1 MKSIPKKIILI
12 TLCFI
17 LFICQPIF
25 PDNSLNFTP
34 TEQKYLLSLARQS
47 IKDHLEGKKPD
58 FTLAGKFNLSSDHR
72 LFKMRHGV
80 FVTLD
85 KWGTVRGC
93 RGTLEP
99 AQTDMAHEVA
109 HNAVAAAMGDRRF
122 PPLKPG
128 GIDHCRISITVVREL
143 IPVKTVSDIPRSDGI
158 VVRQDGRVGVVL
170 PYEGSDPVVR
180 LGWAYK
186 KAGLPEP
193 SPAELNE
200 LNELTDVY
208 VMKGD
213 RFADTSEK

>member
-1 MKSIPKKIILI
+1 MKSIQKMSILI
-12 TLCFI
+12 MFCFI
-17 LFICQPIF
+17 FF
-25 PDNSLNFTP
+25 FYNTAYSNNSLNFTP
-34 TEQKYLLSLARQS
+34 TEQKYLLALARQS
-47 IKDHLEGKKPD
+47 IKAHLKGKKLD
-58 FTLAGKFNLSSDHR
+58 FTLVGKFNLPSDHR

-109 HNAVAAAMGDRRF
+109 HNAVAAAMGDSRF
-122 PPLKPG
+122 APLKPG
-128 GIDHCRISITVVREL
+128 GIDHCRISITVVKEL

-170 PYEGSDPVVR
+170 PYEGSDPAVR

-193 SPAELNE
+193 LPAE

-213 RFADTSEK
+213 RFADASEK

>member
-1 MKSIPKKIILI
+1 MKSTNILI
-12 TLCFI
+12 FIFISMCFL
-17 LFICQPIF
+17 LFLYKPVF
-25 PDNSLNFTP
+25 PDVFLNFTP
-34 TEQKYLLSLARQS
+34 TEQKYLLSLARHS
-47 IKDHLEGKKPD
+47 IKAHLEGKKPD
-58 FTLAGKFNLSSDHR
+58 FSLAGKYNLPSDHR
-72 LFKMRHGV
+72 LFKIRHGV

-109 HNAVAAAMGDRRF
+109 HNAVAAAMGDSRF

-143 IPVKTVSDIPRSDGI
+143 IPVKTVSDIPGTDGI

-170 PYEGSDPVVR
+170 PYEGSDPLTR

-193 SPAELNE
+193 SPWE

-208 VMKGD
+208 VMKGE
-213 RFADTSEK
+213 RFVDNKQ